1 MCMENLLRCVNN
13 ALPDWGLRK
22 YIISKFSDLGK
33 IQLGSK
39 GPAMKELRDGNFHKF
54 AGLQQCRSAIGVD
67 QLPRDVEGLHIWEE
81 EGVWYAQGE
90 TFDLPIVAMATVGH
104 DGAWG
109 AHHNSPWGHGDTR
122 LILSL
127 IHI

>member
-54 AGLQQCRSAIGVD
+54 AGLQQRRSAIGVD
-67 QLPRDVEGLHIWEE
+67 SCR
-81 EGVWYAQGE
+81 
-90 TFDLPIVAMATVGH
+90 AMLKACIYGRTKGCGMHRVRLST
-104 DGAWG
+104 
-109 AHHNSPWGHGDTR
+109 SP
-122 LILSL
+122 S
-127 IHI
+127 